1 MTNTPQP
8 HEMSAHVYELLCFS
22 ISFPAQ
28 CVQGFLDRDL
38 LETLAPQVE
47 SYPAEQ
53 HVIRNIQFTCN
64 GAITGWMIG
73 AKVRTN
79 GSSLELQTWRCQ
91 NCENGI
97 ASRTNITNSD
107 TTANITNSDTTTN
120 ITNSD
125 TTTNITNSDTT
136 TNITNADITTNVTDS
151 ASRTQRDRYMLINTT
166 AITMVQGTIYPNVYE
181 VTQDPPIEFQRGD
194 ILGIFQP
201 ANSCVEL
208 YYHQGVGPYNTREP
222 DQRTTVNLRNDTR
235 DLPLVRALFRSCT

>member
-53 HVIRNIQFTCN
+53 RVIRNIQFTCN

-107 TTANITNSDTTTN
+107 TTTN
-120 ITNSD
+120 ITNS
-125 TTTNITNSDTT
+125 
-136 TNITNADITTNVTDS
+136 DITTNVTDS

>member
-38 LETLAPQVE
+38 LETLAPQVG

-53 HVIRNIQFTCN
+53 RVIRNIQFTCN

-91 NCENGI
+91 TCENGI

-107 TTANITNSDTTTN
+107 TTTN
-120 ITNSD
+120 I
-125 TTTNITNSDTT
+125 
-136 TNITNADITTNVTDS
+136 TDS
-151 ASRTQRDRYMLINTT
+151 ASRAQRDRYMLINTT
-166 AITMVQGTIYPNVYE
+166 AITMVHGTINPNVYE

-208 YYHQGVGPYNTREP
+208 YYHQGVGPYNIREP
-222 DQRTTVNLRNDTR
+222 DRRSTVNLRNDTR
-235 DLPLVRALFRSCT
+235 DLPLVRAIFRSCT

>member
-38 LETLAPQVE
+38 LETIAPQVG

-53 HVIRNIQFTCN
+53 RVIRNIQFTCN

-97 ASRTNITNSD
+97 ASRTNITS
-107 TTANITNSDTTTN
+107 SDTTTN
-120 ITNSD
+120 L
-125 TTTNITNSDTT
+125 
-136 TNITNADITTNVTDS
+136 TNADITNVTDS
-151 ASRTQRDRYMLINTT
+151 ASRLRRDRYMLINTT
-166 AITMVQGTIYPNVYE
+166 AITMVHGTIYPNVYE

-222 DQRTTVNLRNDTR
+222 DQRSTVNLRNDTR
-235 DLPLVRALFRSCT
+235 DLPFVRALFRSCT

>member
-38 LETLAPQVE
+38 LETIAPQVG

-53 HVIRNIQFTCN
+53 RVIRNIQFTCN

-97 ASRTNITNSD
+97 ASRTNITS
-107 TTANITNSDTTTN
+107 SDTTTN
-120 ITNSD
+120 L
-125 TTTNITNSDTT
+125 
-136 TNITNADITTNVTDS
+136 TNADITNVTDS
-151 ASRTQRDRYMLINTT
+151 ASRLRRDRYMLINTT
-166 AITMVQGTIYPNVYE
+166 AITMVHGTINPNVYE

-222 DQRTTVNLRNDTR
+222 DRRSTVNLRNDTR
-235 DLPLVRALFRSCT
+235 DLPFVRALFRSCT

>member
-38 LETLAPQVE
+38 LETLAPQVG

-73 AKVRTN
+73 ANVRTN

-97 ASRTNITNSD
+97 ASRTNITS
-107 TTANITNSDTTTN
+107 SDTTTN
-120 ITNSD
+120 L
-125 TTTNITNSDTT
+125 
-136 TNITNADITTNVTDS
+136 TNADITNVTDS
-151 ASRTQRDRYMLINTT
+151 ASRLRRDRYMLINTT
-166 AITMVQGTIYPNVYE
+166 AITMVHGTINPNVYE

-222 DQRTTVNLRNDTR
+222 DRRSTVNLRNDTR
-235 DLPLVRALFRSCT
+235 DLPLVRAIFRSCT

>member
-38 LETLAPQVE
+38 LETLAPQVG

-53 HVIRNIQFTCN
+53 RVIRNIQFTCN

-97 ASRTNITNSD
+97 ASRTNITS
-107 TTANITNSDTTTN
+107 SDTTTN
-120 ITNSD
+120 L
-125 TTTNITNSDTT
+125 
-136 TNITNADITTNVTDS
+136 TNADITNVTDS
-151 ASRTQRDRYMLINTT
+151 ASHLRRDRYMLINTT
-166 AITMVQGTIYPNVYE
+166 AITMVHGTINPNVYE

-201 ANSCVEL
+201 TNSCVEL

-222 DQRTTVNLRNDTR
+222 DRRSTVNLRNDTR
-235 DLPLVRALFRSCT
+235 DLPLVRAIFRSCT

>member
-38 LETLAPQVE
+38 LETLAPQVG

-53 HVIRNIQFTCN
+53 RVIRNIQFTCN

-97 ASRTNITNSD
+97 ASRTNITS
-107 TTANITNSDTTTN
+107 SDTTTN
-120 ITNSD
+120 L
-125 TTTNITNSDTT
+125 
-136 TNITNADITTNVTDS
+136 TNADITNVTDS
-151 ASRTQRDRYMLINTT
+151 ASRLRRDRYMLINTT
-166 AITMVQGTIYPNVYE
+166 AITMVHGTINPNVYE

-222 DQRTTVNLRNDTR
+222 DRRSTVNLRNDTR
-235 DLPLVRALFRSCT
+235 DLPLVRAIFRSCT